1 MIWLERKNLKKREE
15 IITWILEN
23 VKGWVTSA
31 NFWYIMLL
39 ILVLLSLGYLYIG
52 IQNAFTPYSTARD
65 ANHEYMYIPKILAEN
80 AWIYWG
86 NPVGNTMPGIWHQ
99 FITFIFSLTWCTNW
113 WLWLSSDNIANTMNN
128 ISASFVLIFWIAI
141 IFQLFTLLR
150 TKKEDSEDKKLTEEK
165 WKKGI
170 ITIKDLDNK
179 NWIVMWWTTLL
190 LWLTSWMWAFLVIVD
205 NKTDLWVMAISLLAL
220 LSGLIFL
227 QCRESNEDKKELLKY
242 IIIAWLLFWFAAL
255 AKITAFVDFAL
266 FWLLLVWLWFSPIVS
281 LWLWVIVMWLVRKF
295 NILTSALMLTDT
307 NATRLIVIW
316 FVITLIWLILILTKS
331 NKRKNIWT
339 SFYHLIILWVC
350 FLVPF
355 LLFKLPRTTISQL
368 KTNTYTVTNSLK
380 SVFLSYNNI
389 ETDKLLAQNTLNT
402 STLTDIESSENV
414 LSSLDDQDK
423 VDTTFLS
430 SKHRQNF
437 AQCLSAWNIYSEDE
451 LNADL
456 QEVVWDWANEDL
468 WRYIWY
474 WWKQFTWEKN
484 WFFWLLKTIR
494 PTSSSCYWLN
504 NDAKVLCNN
513 SSVIE
518 SFKIDDIRAIYENG
532 IKQQDSEVWILLK
545 EAIDAYDD
553 AKKAGKLWFISSN
566 NVSLF
571 YDEIVS
577 LRQYYQSHSI
587 LSDSWSVYIP
597 YRYLVPLNISFNW
610 SLQNLSSYYTDI
622 WFVWVIIYILL
633 IIALPYAIVKK
644 DKLLISVSLTTL
656 IWWWIR
662 WIIWSAILWYWT
674 VLISRTMIT
683 LALFRE
689 RLLKKEEDVE
699 NPRVLPRILIFVV
712 FIMFLIQILLN
723 FARISSQWASSVFV
737 WYKSSVGKEQ
747 IIGAD
752 LQGTEKVK
760 YWYWWKNIFNLQ
772 FPQYNPIINALADR
786 KDEDWVII
794 AWTYIQYF
802 LWNQWNIKSDG
813 MLSDFWVKASDW
825 DLCKTYRR
833 LKEDNTRYLIVDPN
847 IGTVTM
853 WEWNETLFYRFFGK
867 LNSTKTEIELDWTIT
882 TLVRLGRAGYL
893 DVLSTNNI
901 WSKYAFIVDDD
912 TIRQYFWA
920 NLTDEQL
927 ILTRAKMAVLQ
938 YFDEADSIFQSITN
952 IFMTRILNDTQW
964 WIEDIANI
972 YWLEI
977 DGKKVATAAIN
988 YINSKNVD
996 TESLTQ
1002 DERAVLINYL
1012 NIYLAYR
1019 NWETNNARSMAQNLL
1034 VNSVTW
1040 GSQIIALELN

>member
-1 MIWLERKNLKKREE
+1 MVWLERKNLKKREE

-23 VKGWVTSA
+23 LKGWVTSA

-39 ILVLLSLGYLYIG
+39 ILVLLSLGYLYIW

-65 ANHEYMYIPKILAEN
+65 ANHEYMYTPKILAEN
-80 AWIYWG
+80 AWIYRW
-86 NPVGNTMPGIWHQ
+86 NSVGNTMPGIWHQ

-113 WLWLSSDNIANTMNN
+113 WLWLSSDNIAISMNN

-165 WKKGI
+165 WKKAI
-170 ITIKDLDNK
+170 ITIKDLDNQ
-179 NWIVMWWTTLL
+179 NWIMMWWTTLL

-242 IIIAWLLFWFAAL
+242 IIIAWLMFWFAAL
-255 AKITAFVDFAL
+255 AKITAFVDFVL
-266 FWLLLVWLWFSPIVS
+266 FWLLLVWLRFSPIVS

-307 NATRLIVIW
+307 NATRLIIIW
-316 FVITLIWLILILTKS
+316 FIIALIWLFLILSKS
-331 NKRKNIWT
+331 YKRKNIRT
-339 SFYHLIILWVC
+339 SFYHLIILWIC

-389 ETDKLLAQNTLNT
+389 DTDKLLAQNTLNT
-402 STLTDIESSENV
+402 GTLTDTESSENV

-423 VDTTFLS
+423 IDTTFLS
-430 SKHRQNF
+430 SKHQQNF

-532 IKQQDSEVWILLK
+532 IKQQDSEAWILLK

-553 AKKAGKLWFISSN
+553 AKKAGELWFISSN
-566 NVSLF
+566 NISLF

-622 WFVWVIIYILL
+622 WFVWVIMYILL

-656 IWWWIR
+656 TWWWIR

-674 VLISRTMIT
+674 VLISRTTMT

-689 RLLKKEEDVE
+689 HLLKKEEDVE
-699 NPRVLPRILIFVV
+699 NPRILPRILIFIV
-712 FIMFLIQILLN
+712 FIIFLIQILLN

-747 IIGAD
+747 IIGDD

-802 LWNQWNIKSDG
+802 LWNQRNIKSDG

-825 DLCKTYRR
+825 NLCKTYRR
-833 LKEDNTRYLIVDPN
+833 LKADNTRYLIVDPN

-867 LNSTKTEIELDWTIT
+867 LNSAKTEIELDWTIT
-882 TLVRLGRAGYL
+882 TLVRLARAWYL

-912 TIRQYFWA
+912 TIKQYFWA

-938 YFDEADSIFQSITN
+938 YFDDADSIFQSISN

-1019 NWETNNARSMAQNLL
+1019 NWETNNARSMVQNLL